1 MKLET
6 SPWEPTDNLNS
17 AEAERA
23 YLEAAFEDGDTAL
36 IAAVIGE
43 IARARG
49 MAQIAREAGI
59 SREAMYKAFRRE
71 GNPTLE
77 TLAGVMKA
85 MGMKLAVRPA

>member
-36 IAAVIGE
+36 IATVIGE

>member
-1 MKLET
+1 MALET
-6 SPWEPTDNLNS
+6 TPWAPTDHLNS
-17 AEAERA
+17 PETERA
-23 YLEAAFEDGDTAL
+23 YLEAAFDDGDPTL
-36 IAAVIGE
+36 IAAVIGD

-77 TLAGVMKA
+77 TLASVMKA
-85 MGMKLAVRPA
+85 MGMKLTVRSA